1 MFLLR
6 RLQCKTVIT
15 RCSKFRH
22 GSGIRDAAAGIMN
35 FDKVPARCQWRQ
47 LRLSALEIKM
57 NGMIAGRLFSVH
69 FSGWFPSTHVN
80 RLLGLFLRKNGYRT
94 IFLNFPLMFL
104 TNVCFEKCNKKE
116 MSPCLFRRFKGPNLP
131 HYMPV
136 LALIKYFITSIGLRY
151 ILLRLEARVF

>member
-1 MFLLR
+1 
-6 RLQCKTVIT
+6 
-15 RCSKFRH
+15 
-22 GSGIRDAAAGIMN
+22 
-35 FDKVPARCQWRQ
+35 
-47 LRLSALEIKM
+47 
-57 NGMIAGRLFSVH
+57 MIAGRLFSVH
-69 FSGWFPSTHVN
+69 FSGWFPSTHVT

-151 ILLRLEARVF
+151 ILLRLEARVFK

>member
-1 MFLLR
+1 
-6 RLQCKTVIT
+6 
-15 RCSKFRH
+15 
-22 GSGIRDAAAGIMN
+22 
-35 FDKVPARCQWRQ
+35 
-47 LRLSALEIKM
+47 
-57 NGMIAGRLFSVH
+57 MIAGRLFSVH
-69 FSGWFPSTHVN
+69 FSGWFPSTHVT
-80 RLLGLFLRKNGYRT
+80 RRGLFLRKNGYRT